1 MGRHSQPSTKPA
13 PANPVHHHTAEQ
25 PTRHLSVAAIAL
37 TLFLVGII
45 TTGISWGWDIALIA
59 AGFLGGA
66 IAAYIYLYLTS
77 KNRS

>member
-1 MGRHSQPSTKPA
+1 MGRHSQPNTKPA
-13 PANPVHHHTAEQ
+13 PANPVHHHTTEQ

-37 TLFLVGII
+37 FLLGII
-45 TTGISWGWDIALIA
+45 TTGISWGWNIALIA

>member
-1 MGRHSQPSTKPA
+1 MGRHSQPTQKQTQAHPTR
-13 PANPVHHHTAEQ
+13 HTPET
-25 PTRHLSVAAIAL
+25 PSRHLSVAAIAL
-37 TLFLVGII
+37 ALFLVGIV

>member
-1 MGRHSQPSTKPA
+1 MGRHSQPDAKTA
-13 PANPVHHHTAEQ
+13 PARPVHNHTTEQ

-37 TLFLVGII
+37 ALFLLGII
-45 TTGISWGWDIALIA
+45 TTGISWGWNIALIA